1 MGTIS
6 EESIKRVLEAT
17 DIVDLI
23 NSYIPLKRAGSA
35 WKGVC
40 PFHNDTRPSM
50 TVNSVRQSFMCFAC
64 QTGGDA
70 LSFVMKYENIG
81 FVDALRKLADRSGI
95 ILVEEKFDA
104 AEEHRKKKSRTLA
117 DINKMAAEYFH
128 RLLRKSPA
136 AAHARDYLNARG
148 YGIDMAQRWN
158 VGWSPAESSEFLQ
171 WARSRNIAPDLLV
184 ESGLAS
190 PNERG
195 GLYAR
200 FRDRLMFPICND
212 RGDCVGFSGRLLREA
227 DNTGKYVNSPETP
240 IFRKSRICFGLD
252 RAQAGIRNAKKVL
265 ICEGQMDVIAC
276 HEAGVDFA
284 VASQGTAFTPEH
296 ARLLKRRADKA
307 VICFDA
313 DAAGIKAAD
322 KAFKA
327 LAAEGMDVQIVRL
340 PSGDGGKGDD
350 PDSFIKREGAE
361 AFRALVDV
369 AEPFLASRIE
379 WGRSQGRLRDASA
392 SASFALEISDLVSSV
407 KDPVAR
413 DLAAS
418 DAATRLQT
426 GLDTMRRSVHQA
438 ATENRP
444 HRERDEAPD
453 GLSDIRAAVEPM
465 VVERVV
471 MTLCQLALQDRTLL
485 ELIADRVEDLVEPM
499 EQLAGGVILKEILS
513 KMPDT
518 SSAASIHAFIRSLP
532 ADQALAVQAMHI
544 DPVAIKEP
552 GRVVDEACSAM
563 SFVALQ
569 KQYNGICAQLKNPEL
584 PEESRLALLKKS
596 IDLRKLLTNIT
607 PRTP

>member
-95 ILVEEKFDA
+95 ILIEEKFDA
-104 AEEHRKKKSRTLA
+104 AQEHKRKKIKTLA
-117 DINKMAAEYFH
+117 DINSMAAGYFH
-128 RLLRKSPA
+128 QLLRKSPA
-136 AAHARDYLNARG
+136 AAHAREYLNARG
-148 YGIDMAQRWN
+148 YGFDMAQRWN
-158 VGWSPAESSEFLQ
+158 IGWSPVESSEFLQ
-171 WARSRNIAPDLLV
+171 WARARSIPPDLLA
-184 ESGLAS
+184 EAGLAS
-190 PNERG
+190 ANEWG

-212 RGDCVGFSGRLLREA
+212 RGECVGFSGRLLREA
-227 DNTGKYVNSPETP
+227 DNTGKYVNSPETA

-252 RAQAGIRNAKKVL
+252 RAQTGIRNAKKVL

-296 ARLLKRRADKA
+296 ARLLKRRTNAA

-322 KAFKA
+322 KAFVA

-361 AFRALVDV
+361 AFRALVDQ

-379 WGRSQGRLRDASA
+379 WGRSSGRLRDASS
-392 SASFALEISDLVSSV
+392 SAAFALEISELVSSV

-438 ATENRP
+438 AAENRP
-444 HRERDEAPD
+444 QRERDAADERPEHE
-453 GLSDIRAAVEPM
+453 RAVRPM
-465 VVERVV
+465 PVERVV
-471 MTLCQLALQDRTLL
+471 LTLCQLALQDRTLL
-485 ELIADRVEDLVEPM
+485 ELIAERVEDLVEPM
-499 EQLAGGVILKEILS
+499 EQLAGGVILKEILA

-518 SSAASIHAFIRSLP
+518 SSAASIHAFIRTLP
-532 ADQALAVQAMHI
+532 ADQARAVEAMHL
-544 DPVAIKEP
+544 DPVEIKEP